1 MSATTTQNIKKS
13 ADIIRKALPGFTPRI
28 AFVLGSGLG
37 AVADLLQEQ
46 ASISY
51 GDLPGFPTPTVQGH
65 EGNLRLGTV
74 DGVPVAFLKG
84 RVHLYEG
91 TGPEPMKV
99 MIRTLK
105 EIGTELL
112 FLTNAAGSL
121 VKAYGPGSVV
131 AITDHINLTG
141 MNPLAGPNDDDWG
154 PRFPPMDDAWDK
166 PARHVLT
173 QAANKAGV
181 SMGNGVYA
189 QFLGPNFETPAEV
202 KMAGIMGAGLVGMST
217 AAENIIAAHCGLKC
231 IGVSAVTN
239 HAAGLSDEPLSH
251 EHTLIGAKKAEENM
265 AKLIRAFIPLFGK
278 QSGSA
283 AA

>member
-1 MSATTTQNIKKS
+1 MNDIQKS
-13 ADIIRKALPGFTPRI
+13 AAIIRKALPGFTPRV

-37 AVADLLQEQ
+37 AVADLMDEQ
-46 ASISY
+46 AQISY
-51 GDLPGFPTPTVQGH
+51 ADLPGFPVPTVQGH

-91 TGPEPMKV
+91 VGAAAMKV

-105 EIGTELL
+105 EIGTDML

-121 VKAYGPGSVV
+121 MKSHGPGSVV
-131 AITDHINLTG
+131 AITDHINFTG
-141 MNPLAGPNDDDWG
+141 INPLAGPNDDDWG
-154 PRFPPMDDAWDK
+154 PRFPPMDEAWDK
-166 PARHVLT
+166 DGVALLM
-173 QAANKAGV
+173 AAAKNAGV
-181 SMGNGVYA
+181 DLGRGVYA

-202 KMAGIMGAGLVGMST
+202 RMAGVMGADLVGMST

-239 HAAGLSDEPLSH
+239 MGAGLSDDALSH
-251 EHTLIGAKKAEENM
+251 EQTLEGAALAADKM
-265 AKLIRAFIPLFGK
+265 AKLVREFIGLYGARR
-278 QSGSA
+278 A

>member
-1 MSATTTQNIKKS
+1 MTDTSTHIKQSAAAIQ
-13 ADIIRKALPGFTPRI
+13 KALPGFTPKI

-37 AVADLLQEQ
+37 SVADLLQEQ
-46 ASISY
+46 AQISY
-51 GDLPGFPTPTVQGH
+51 GDLPGFPRPTVQGH

-91 TGPEPMKV
+91 VGTESMKV

-105 EIGTELL
+105 AIGTDLL

-141 MNPLAGPNDDDWG
+141 MNPLAGPNDEDWG
-154 PRFPPMDDAWDK
+154 PRFPPMDDAWDR
-166 PARHVLT
+166 PAREVLT
-173 QAANKAGV
+173 HAANKAGV
-181 SMGNGVYA
+181 SMGTGVYA

-239 HAAGLSDEPLSH
+239 LAAGLSDDPLSH
-251 EHTLIGAKKAEENM
+251 EHTLIGAKKAEDSM
-265 AKLIRAFIPLFGK
+265 LKLIRAFIPMYG
-278 QSGSA
+278 QQTGSA

>member
-1 MSATTTQNIKKS
+1 MNPVQQSA
-13 ADIIRKALPGFTPRI
+13 AVIRKVLPGFTPRI

-37 AVADLLQEQ
+37 AVADLLDEQ
-46 ASISY
+46 AQISY
-51 GDLPGFPTPTVQGH
+51 ADLPGFPRPTVQGH
-65 EGNLRLGTV
+65 EGNMRLGTV
-74 DGVPVAFLKG
+74 GGVPVAFLKG

-91 TGPEPMKV
+91 TGPAPMKV

-105 EIGTELL
+105 EIGTDML

-121 VKAYGPGSVV
+121 MTAHGPGSVV

-166 PARHVLT
+166 DGIALLK
-173 QAANKAGV
+173 QAAQKAGV
-181 SMGNGVYA
+181 NMGQGVYA

-202 KMAGIMGAGLVGMST
+202 KMAGIMGAHLVGMST

-231 IGVSAVTN
+231 VGVSAVTN
-239 HAAGLSDEPLSH
+239 LAAGLSDEALSH
-251 EHTLIGAKKAEENM
+251 EQTLIGAEKAAQNM
-265 AKLIRAFIPLFGK
+265 ARLVQNFIALYGARR
-278 QSGSA
+278 A

>member
-1 MSATTTQNIKKS
+1 MSQVEQAVK
-13 ADIIRKALPGFTPRI
+13 IIRERAPGFTPKI

-37 AVADLLQEQ
+37 AVADLLDEV
-46 ASISY
+46 ANISY
-51 GDLPGFPTPTVQGH
+51 GDLPGFPVPTVQGH

-74 DGVPVAFLKG
+74 DGVEVAFLKG

-91 TGPEPMKV
+91 VGTDSMKV

-105 EIGTELL
+105 ALGTDLL

-141 MNPLAGPNDDDWG
+141 INPLMGPNDDEWG
-154 PRFPPMDDAWDK
+154 PRFPPMDDAWN
-166 PARHVLT
+166 PEARAVLT

-181 SMGNGVYA
+181 AMGTGVYA
-189 QFLGPNFETPAEV
+189 QFMGPNFETPAEV
-202 KMAGIMGAGLVGMST
+202 RMAGIMGAGLVGMST

-239 HAAGLSDEPLSH
+239 LAAGLSDDPLSH
-251 EHTLIGAKKAEENM
+251 EHTLEGAKKAEQNM
-265 AKLIRAFIPLFGK
+265 LALIKAFIPLYGAQVK
-278 QSGSA
+278 SA

>member
-1 MSATTTQNIKKS
+1 MSDIKNS
-13 ADIIRKALPGFTPRI
+13 AAIIRKAAPGFTPKI

-37 AVADLLQEQ
+37 MVADLLEEVAQL
-46 ASISY
+46 SY
-51 GDLPGFPTPTVQGH
+51 TDLPGFPRPTVAGH
-65 EGNLRLGTV
+65 EGNMRLGHV
-74 DGVPVAFLKG
+74 GGVPVAFLKG

-105 EIGTELL
+105 ELGVELL

-121 VKAYGPGSVV
+121 MLSHGPGSVV

-141 MNPLAGPNDDDWG
+141 MNPLAGPNEDDWG

-166 PARHVLT
+166 ENINLLR
-173 QAANKAGV
+173 AAAKNAGV
-181 SMGNGVYA
+181 NMGEGVYA

-202 KMAGIMGAGLVGMST
+202 RMAGICGAQLVGMST
-217 AAENIIAAHCGLKC
+217 AAENILAAHCGLKC

-239 HAAGLSDEPLSH
+239 LAAGLSDDPLSH
-251 EHTLIGAKKAEENM
+251 EHTLAGAELAAQNM
-265 AKLIRAFIPLFGK
+265 AALVKNFIALYGA
-278 QSGSA
+278 QRA